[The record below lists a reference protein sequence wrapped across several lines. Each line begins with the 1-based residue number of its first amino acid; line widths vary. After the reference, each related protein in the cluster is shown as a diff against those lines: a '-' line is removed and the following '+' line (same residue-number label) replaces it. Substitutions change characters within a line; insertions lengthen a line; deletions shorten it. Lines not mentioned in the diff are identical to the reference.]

1 MAEASSE
8 FDVFATL
15 GTFDA
20 PFARMDELAALLARS
35 GRRVLFQYGN
45 NAEPK
50 PAENLT
56 AVQWLPFD
64 EMARRL
70 RETPVVV
77 AHAGV
82 GILMSSLRQGRR
94 PVVVPRRAEFGE
106 HVDDHQLQIAR
117 KLAGRGLA
125 VALLDEV
132 SPEEMCARIL
142 SLDPAEL
149 RVDALRREDKPVF
162 TMLRRFFAGEAQ
174 GNEP

>member
-94 PVVVPRRAEFGE
+94 PVVVPRRAEFGA
-106 HVDDHQLQIAR
+106 HVDDHQLQIIEMFR
-117 KLAGRGLA
+117 ESNLIVGCMECSELEE
-125 VALLDEV
+125 ALKQVETLTFAPYV
-132 SPEEMCARIL
+132 SNTDRIID
-142 SLDPAEL
+142 SI
-149 RVDALRREDKPVF
+149 
-162 TMLRRFFAGEAQ
+162 EAFI
-174 GNEP
+174 NE

>member
-8 FDVFATL
+8 FDVFVTL

-20 PFARMDELAALLARS
+20 PFARMDELAALLAGS
-35 GRRVLFQYGN
+35 GRRVLYQYGM
-45 NAEPK
+45 ASPK

-56 AVQWLPFD
+56 AVQWLPFG

-77 AHAGV
+77 AHSGV
-82 GILMSSLRQGRR
+82 GILMSALRQGRR

-117 KLAGRGLA
+117 RLAERGLA
-125 VALLDEV
+125 VALLDET
-132 SPEEMCARIL
+132 SPQEMFGRIAA
-142 SLDPAEL
+142 LDPAEL
-149 RVDALRREDKPVF
+149 RVDALRREEKPIF
-162 TMLRRFFAGEAQ
+162 TILRRFFGADPNPGT
-174 GNEP
+174 P

>member
-8 FDVFATL
+8 FDVFVTL

-20 PFARMDELAALLARS
+20 PFGRMDELATLLAQS
-35 GRRVLFQYGN
+35 GRRVLYQYGM
-45 NAEPK
+45 ASPK

-64 EMARRL
+64 EMTRRL

-77 AHAGV
+77 AHSGV
-82 GILMSSLRQGRR
+82 GILMSALRQGRR

-117 KLAGRGLA
+117 KLAERGLA
-125 VALLDEV
+125 VALLDET
-132 SPEEMCARIL
+132 SPREMFGRIAA
-142 SLDPAEL
+142 LDPAEL
-149 RVDALRREDKPVF
+149 RVDALRRVEKPIF
-162 TMLRRFFAGEAQ
+162 TMLRRFFGADPNPGA
-174 GNEP
+174 P

>member
-20 PFARMDELAALLARS
+20 PFARMDELAALLARN
-35 GRRVLFQYGN
+35 GRRVLYQYGM
-45 NAEPK
+45 ASPK

-64 EMARRL
+64 EMTRRL

-77 AHAGV
+77 AHSGV

-94 PVVVPRRAEFGE
+94 PVVVPRRAAFGE

-117 KLAGRGLA
+117 KLAERGLV

-132 SPEEMCARIL
+132 EPAAMCARIL
-142 SLDPAEL
+142 ALDPAEL
-149 RVDALRREDKPVF
+149 SVPALRREDKPIF
-162 TMLRRFFAGEAQ
+162 DALRRFFGDEAQ

>member
-35 GRRVLFQYGN
+35 GRRVLYQYGM
-45 NAEPK
+45 ASPK

-56 AVQWLPFD
+56 AVQWLPFG

-125 VALLDEV
+125 VALLDETG
-132 SPEEMCARIL
+132 PAEMCARIL
-142 SLDPAEL
+142 ALDPAEL
-149 RVDALRREDKPVF
+149 SVPALRREDKPIF
-162 TMLRRFFAGEAQ
+162 AALRRFFAGDAQ